1 MEINLKHSSD
11 LDIPAVR
18 AYLAF
23 LQTSNMPH
31 QQNPG
36 IAVLPRVQLCLDS
49 RAPSSRRCVC
59 HPGEAPF
66 VPEGA
71 RMPRRRPLMP
81 RFPQDE
87 VRSGGAR
94 VSRGSNRRPAGGAR
108 THHLSRASWAWAEAP
123 RSPSVR
129 AGARAGRTEPE
140 PAAWRRGRAAED
152 SHRCTHVSWSPRG
165 RRVRRPGTTADQRR
179 LSHLRRSELTGGGAG
194 GLLLSSPLLC
204 SPLSSL
210 LPSPLPSP
218 LSFPLPSPSAA
229 RAAQPRARARPASH
243 PSSNAAAG
251 VRVRACVWRCV
262 RVCVRVC
269 VSIVANVCII
279 YI

>member
-1 MEINLKHSSD
+1 
-11 LDIPAVR
+11 
-18 AYLAF
+18 
-23 LQTSNMPH
+23 MPH

-218 LSFPLPSPSAA
+218 LSFLSLPPRPPAPPSHAPA
-229 RAAQPRARARPASH
+229 PDRLLTHHQTQP
-243 PSSNAAAG
+243 
-251 VRVRACVWRCV
+251 
-262 RVCVRVC
+262 RVCVCVRAYGGACECVC
-269 VSIVANVCII
+269 VCAFLS
-279 YI
+279 